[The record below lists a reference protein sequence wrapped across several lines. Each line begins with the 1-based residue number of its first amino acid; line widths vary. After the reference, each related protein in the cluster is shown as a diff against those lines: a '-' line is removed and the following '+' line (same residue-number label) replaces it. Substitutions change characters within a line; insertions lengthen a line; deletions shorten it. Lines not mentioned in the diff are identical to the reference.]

1 MVLVSASLFSPKGTV
16 LPPLPSLFLPIMLSD
31 PPILEESILVDQVS
45 VLRIVLMS
53 VCSRSYINMSK
64 SDLSVRS
71 DISLC

>member
-16 LPPLPSLFLPIMLSD
+16 LPPLSSLFLHIMLSD
-31 PPILEESILVDQVS
+31 PPILEEPILVDQVS